1 MNDLQPTAVD
11 LERIRTLRII
21 SMIIVG
27 FAVGFM
33 SGFLGIG
40 GGTVMVPALVYLYG
54 LSQHRAHGTSLAF
67 IFPVAVYASI
77 FYATYGQVDWLV
89 ALELMIGSVV
99 GAGIGARICACVT
112 ARRLRAYFGIFLA
125 GVGARMLWDIRAALA
140 LTPHNQLILGHM
152 LSTREPLGIL
162 VIVVTG
168 IATGVLSG
176 FFGIG
181 GGVVMIPALSLLLGY
196 PQTVAQGI
204 SLAVIVPTSAAG
216 SLIHTKH
223 GNVNW
228 TMAIWLAI
236 GGIGGGWLGARLA
249 NVVISES
256 VLRAIFGML
265 MLVMGLLMMRRSRA
279 QTSSSAQS

>member
-1 MNDLQPTAVD
+1 VNDLQPAAVD

-33 SGFLGIG
+33 SGLLGIG

-67 IFPVAVYASI
+67 MFPVALYTSI
-77 FYATYGQVDWLV
+77 FYAIYGQVDWLV

-99 GAGIGARICACVT
+99 GAAIGARICARVS

-140 LTPHNQLILGHM
+140 LTQHNPVIMGHM
-152 LSTREPLGIL
+152 LSTHEPLGIL
-162 VIVVTG
+162 VIIVTG

-176 FFGIG
+176 FFGVG

-204 SLAVIVPTSAAG
+204 SLAVIVPTSVAG

-236 GGIGGGWLGARLA
+236 GGIGGGWVGARLA

-265 MLVMGLLMMRRSRA
+265 MLVMGLLMVRRSIT
-279 QTSSSAQS
+279 QTGALA